1 MRFDIQQLRKR
12 MRNRRAGKK
21 KPTEKYHERG
31 NDIYRLESYRKNRS
45 GRDFGGIGGKLRLD
59 DERRNT
65 ARARAKQG
73 YSLLNT
79 RENKDNVD

>member
-12 MRNRRAGKK
+12 MRNRRAGQK

-45 GRDFGGIGGKLRLD
+45 GRNFGGIGGKLRLD
-59 DERRNT
+59 DERRNA

-73 YSLLNT
+73 YFLLNT